1 MHKTERAEA
10 RILDANNILVV
21 LSPFED
27 ESLLRD
33 FCGSVITLDDLSSGS
48 PSFSGKT
55 VYLCG
60 DISRASGYNLNTA
73 ERIFV
78 IRELSHAYDEDDGKT
93 WTLVD
98 LGRVPIL

>member
-1 MHKTERAEA
+1 MYPTERTERTEA
-10 RILDANNILVV
+10 RILDANNILVMP
-21 LSPFED
+21 SPFED

-60 DISRASGYNLNTA
+60 DVSRASGRNLETA
-73 ERIFV
+73 ARIFV
-78 IRELSHAYDEDDGKT
+78 IRELSHGYDVEGKT
-93 WTLVD
+93 WALVD
-98 LGRVPIL
+98 LG